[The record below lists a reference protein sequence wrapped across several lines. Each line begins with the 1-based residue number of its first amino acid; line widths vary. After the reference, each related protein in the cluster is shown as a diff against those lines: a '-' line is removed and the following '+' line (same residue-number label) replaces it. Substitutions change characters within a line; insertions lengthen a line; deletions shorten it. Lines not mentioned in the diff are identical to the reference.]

1 MARILCAVN
10 GGMGD
15 QVLTLPAIRYLFS
28 ALPGHNLEIR
38 IGGWKLRAPLL
49 RTLLGVP
56 LPIRSLDGLRHKS
69 PKLRRSIQ
77 YDWILDF
84 DFRDPDTLEA
94 LPIWVIPKQG
104 YFSFPKRNP
113 RKNQIT
119 FPLRDENGP
128 AFWQLCFSMAYRLD
142 CTIDHHDFSSKTLK
156 SIRENY
162 RVLSLKP
169 PSSKIQKRVQSLL
182 STAGNTGRHLAITPG
197 GYNPIH
203 KLWPAER
210 FVEVICHSLSRGV
223 NVFVLGSQ
231 RESPLSWKIFQ
242 MISSKPESWKK
253 NATGNLSFLTG
264 KVTLQELPY
273 LLQKM
278 NLHLSNDNG
287 VAHIAGAINLPQ
299 IVLHRGATSSHVSL
313 GRKDVLMFSGDN
325 FDMKPIST
333 ESVIR
338 SLDQQLEIR

>member
-1 MARILCAVN
+1 
-10 GGMGD
+10 
-15 QVLTLPAIRYLFS
+15 
-28 ALPGHNLEIR
+28 
-38 IGGWKLRAPLL
+38 
-49 RTLLGVP
+49 
-56 LPIRSLDGLRHKS
+56 
-69 PKLRRSIQ
+69 
-77 YDWILDF
+77 
-84 DFRDPDTLEA
+84 
-94 LPIWVIPKQG
+94 
-104 YFSFPKRNP
+104 
-113 RKNQIT
+113 
-119 FPLRDENGP
+119 
-128 AFWQLCFSMAYRLD
+128 
-142 CTIDHHDFSSKTLK
+142 
-156 SIRENY
+156 
-162 RVLSLKP
+162 
-169 PSSKIQKRVQSLL
+169 
-182 STAGNTGRHLAITPG
+182 
-197 GYNPIH
+197 
-203 KLWPAER
+203 
-210 FVEVICHSLSRGV
+210 
-223 NVFVLGSQ
+223 
-231 RESPLSWKIFQ
+231 